1 VSKGKL
7 NFNKHKRKRAMVC
20 PEIYKIVST
29 EPQESPEGI
38 EEVLE
43 QEDQEHEIIL
53 YNDDVNTFDHVIS
66 CLIKICEH
74 TYMQAEQCAYL
85 VHYTGKCAVKTG
97 SLEDLAPRCTALLE
111 EGLSAEIL

>member
-1 VSKGKL
+1 
-7 NFNKHKRKRAMVC
+7 MVC

-29 EPQESPEGI
+29 KPQESPEGI

-53 YNDDVNTFDHVIS
+53 YNDDVNTFDNVIS

-97 SLEDLAPRCTALLE
+97 SLEDLAHRCTALLE
-111 EGLSAEIL
+111 EGLSAEII

>member
-1 VSKGKL
+1 
-7 NFNKHKRKRAMVC
+7 MVC
-20 PEIYKIVST
+20 LEINKIVST
-29 EPQESPEGI
+29 KPEESPEGI
-38 EEVLE
+38 EEVLV

-85 VHYTGKCAVKTG
+85 VHFTGKCAVKTG
-97 SLEDLAPRCTALLE
+97 SLEDLVPRCTALLE
-111 EGLSAEIL
+111 EGLRAEIV